1 MKLVSRKVGELI
13 TNILNNI
20 FKIKD
25 LCIHMY
31 MYAYAYNISI
41 CKDTK
46 SKFVVKN
53 TQRQL
58 I

>member
-31 MYAYAYNISI
+31 MYAYAYNISM
-41 CKDTK
+41 CKVTT
-46 SKFVVKN
+46 SKLYVM
-53 TQRQL
+53 
-58 I
+58 

>member
-1 MKLVSRKVGELI
+1 MKLVSRKVEELI

-46 SKFVVKN
+46 NKLYVM
-53 TQRQL
+53 
-58 I
+58 